1 MSLYPLFAD
10 LTDRQVLV
18 VGGGIVAARKVERL
32 LLAGARVRVL
42 ALELGEELA
51 RRRSLGE
58 IEFVKGR
65 FEARWLANALL
76 VIAATDDAHTNQAV
90 ATAARERSMLANIVD
105 DPLLSSF
112 QVPAV
117 VDRGPLQIAISSGG
131 SAPVLARLVR
141 ARIEALIDPAIG
153 RLAQL
158 LEDCRS
164 RIRTLLPEVNQRR
177 RWYERLLESRVRPGA
192 PGLARDALL
201 EDAAGFAQS
210 GTRRGRVTLV
220 GAGSGDPDLMTLGGL
235 RALQSAD
242 VILHDRLVGA
252 AVIDLARRD
261 AQRIEVGKCAGGKSV
276 SQEQIHALMLEHTQA
291 GAHVVRLKGG
301 DPFVFGR
308 GGEEL
313 QFLRAHGVDYS
324 VVPGITAALAC
335 AAYAGIP
342 LTHREH
348 AQSVRFLTAHCADSI
363 DTLEWVSLAAGR
375 QTLAIY
381 MTVASFA
388 RVSEQLRAFGRD
400 PRTPIAI
407 IENGTRPD
415 QRVLLGT
422 LESMV
427 SLAQSE
433 CVQSPALLIVGE
445 VTALARDLHWFGA
458 EPIEPVVGHVAR
470 ASEHLDCAPEL
481 S

>member
-1 MSLYPLFAD
+1 MSLFPLFAD

-18 VGGGIVAARKVERL
+18 VGGGVVAARKVERL
-32 LLAGARVRVL
+32 LLAGARVHLVAPVL
-42 ALELGEELA
+42 GAELHRRFAGGEV
-51 RRRSLGE
+51 
-58 IEFVKGR
+58 EFTAGIFRPEQLDGV
-65 FEARWLANALL
+65 LL
-76 VIAATDDAHTNQAV
+76 VIAATDDAEVNQAV
-90 ATAARERSMLANIVD
+90 AAAARKRSVLANVVD
-105 DPLLSSF
+105 DPVLSSF

-117 VDRGPLQIAISSGG
+117 VERGPVQIAISSGG
-131 SAPVLARLVR
+131 SAPVLARLLR
-141 ARIEALIDPAIG
+141 ARIESLVDPAVG
-153 RLAQL
+153 LLAKL

-164 RIRTLLPEVNQRR
+164 RIRALLPEVNQRR
-177 RWYERLLESRVRPGA
+177 RWYERALETRLRSEKP
-192 PGLARDALL
+192 
-201 EDAAGFAQS
+201 DAADAESLLADAAAFAA
-210 GTRRGRVTLV
+210 GTTQTGRVTLV
-220 GAGSGDPDLMTLGGL
+220 GAGSGDPDLLTLGGL

-276 SQEQIHALMLEHTQA
+276 SQDEIHALMLEHARA
-291 GAHVVRLKGG
+291 GRHVVRLKGG

-313 QFLRAHGVDYS
+313 EFLAAHGIDYR
-324 VVPGITAALAC
+324 VLPGITAALAC

-342 LTHREH
+342 LTHRNH

-363 DTLEWVSLAAGR
+363 DTLDWVSLSAAR

-381 MTVASFA
+381 MGVAGMA

-400 PRTPIAI
+400 PATPVAI
-407 IENGTRPD
+407 IENGTRPE

-422 LESMV
+422 LETV
-427 SLAQSE
+427 VGLAKSE
-433 CVQSPALLIVGE
+433 RVQSPALLIVGE
-445 VTALARDLHWFGA
+445 VTALARELHWFGQL
-458 EPIEPVVGHVAR
+458 PVEAASTRSVA
-470 ASEHLDCAPEL
+470 SL